1 MKRPVTIIILV
12 IAFCQLFTLESMGQI
27 TGTVRDADQQPLP
40 HVHVINKRAELGTQ
54 TDGIGI
60 FSIPA
65 ESGDTL
71 QFTFVGMQTVELR
84 VERSPSVIDVSMQ
97 ELEVELEEVEVK
109 AEYIGA
115 HRTQKELLAEYPEN
129 KNLIKTSLGILD
141 RDLSSYSFRIIDGD
155 DMVPGGRDFLN
166 SLVGHVSQM
175 KVIRDCEKCSHC
187 DCVYLRNFTGS
198 NEPIPALFDVDGFLT
213 PSPPTYLSAN
223 DIDRIAILERN
234 AAMIRYG
241 PQGIAGVIVINTKAR
256 TELDDMG
263 VIRSYDNRALADS
276 LKRSV
281 SYLDPYRPLVPS
293 YIKELKTAKTK
304 KKAWSVYE
312 NQKESYFND
321 PYYFLDVYDYF
332 LARWGSSNE
341 TSELFEDVRNHLPE
355 KLPELKALAYLQQQY
370 GNFEGASDLYIQ
382 ILMMQSWD
390 AQALRDVANAFAE
403 AGDIKKA
410 WMYYTQYIN
419 IQNQLPEAQFD
430 AYGEDLLITTE
441 MMGILDR
448 NKEPFLDRQNLD
460 SILDE
465 NMRTRLVF
473 EWNNQETEFELQF
486 VTPEGYYDT
495 WVRQAGR
502 ASLQDP
508 EIAKGYSSKQFFL
521 GKENLGLWQVNIDY
535 KGSGSEFPS
544 YLKVSIY
551 QNFGLANQELE
562 VKVYKLSGK
571 DEKVQLFTLKQN

>member
-1 MKRPVTIIILV
+1 
-12 IAFCQLFTLESMGQI
+12 MGQI
-27 TGTVRDADQQPLP
+27 IGTVRYADQQPLP
-40 HVHVINKRAELGTQ
+40 HVHIINKKAEFGTQ
-54 TDGIGI
+54 TDGHGKY
-60 FSIPA
+60 SISA

-71 QFTFVGMQTVELR
+71 QFTFVGMQTVELG
-84 VERSPSVIDVSMQ
+84 VEISPSVMDVSMK
-97 ELEVELEEVEVK
+97 ELEVELEEVEVR
-109 AEYIGA
+109 AEYLGV
-115 HRTQKELLAEYPEN
+115 HKTQKELLAEFPDN
-129 KNLIKTSLGILD
+129 KKLIKTSLGILD
-141 RDLSSYSFRIIDGD
+141 RDLSSTAFRIIDGD
-155 DMVPGGRDFLN
+155 DMVPAGRDFLN
-166 SLVGHVSQM
+166 SLAGHVPQM
-175 KVIRDCEKCSHC
+175 RVIRDCEKCSHC
-187 DCVYLRNFTGS
+187 DCVYLRNYTGS
-198 NEPIPALFDVDGFLT
+198 PSTALFDVDGFLT
-213 PSPPTYLSAN
+213 PSPPTYLTAS

-234 AAMIRYG
+234 AAIMRYG
-241 PQGIAGVIVINTKAR
+241 PQGAAGVIVINTKAR

-293 YIKELKTAKTK
+293 YIKELKTVKTK
-304 KKAWSVYE
+304 RKAWSIYE
-312 NQKESYFND
+312 NQKESYIND
-321 PYYFLDVYDYF
+321 PYYFLEVYDYF
-332 LARWGSSNE
+332 LARWGSNNE
-341 TSELFEDVRNHLPE
+341 SSELFQDVRNHLSDKE
-355 KLPELKALAYLQQQY
+355 PELKALAYLQQQY
-370 GNFEGASDLYIQ
+370 GNFKGASDLYIQ

-410 WMYYTQYIN
+410 WMYYTQYID
-419 IQNQLPEAQFD
+419 IQNQLADAQFD

-441 MMGILDR
+441 MMGILDQ

-495 WVRQAGR
+495 WVHQAG
-502 ASLQDP
+502 SDTSQDP

-521 GKENLGLWQVNIDY
+521 GKENLGLWQVNMDY
-535 KGSGSEFPS
+535 KGNGTEFPS

-551 QNFGLANQELE
+551 HNFGLANQQLE

-571 DEKVQLFTLKQN
+571 DEKVQLFTLEQN